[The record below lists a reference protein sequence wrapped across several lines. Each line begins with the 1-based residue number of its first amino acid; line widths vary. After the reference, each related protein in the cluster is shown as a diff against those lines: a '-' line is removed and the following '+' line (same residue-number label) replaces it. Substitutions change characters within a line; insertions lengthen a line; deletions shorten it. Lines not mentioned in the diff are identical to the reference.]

1 MRTILYNPVFLNP
14 QAYYVFPQLY
24 DIEPKTDDFVE
35 PAVYAGRLVV
45 NSTDSDLYGVYNG
58 EKEIDFSKYA
68 GENIRISQY
77 TDEGSTV
84 LGEWRL
90 PATDIE
96 VDFSVLNYDIQM
108 QRQAIDCINKIVE
121 QNAKLVADWNP
132 SITSLNNKF
141 RNKKDLLFCPYF
153 DTSNV
158 TNWSSCFHNS
168 GVVYIPSLDTSKA
181 TNMEAMCWD
190 AKNLNYIPDLDYSNV
205 LNMKNAFRGMNLRSG
220 EYNITIKDGAEIN
233 GILRSTTDID
243 GNGIKVVINGSP
255 SKVDESFGYSYIID
269 LYIDLKNVISN
280 GNLMWNNAA
289 LRIFR
294 SPQFGRSPLT
304 SWDFSAPN
312 LGIDNDKT
320 NGEAEAAL
328 MKTFITDS
336 WNRLA
341 NDMEPATL
349 KFHDNTKALFTQEH
363 IEIMKNKGYN
373 LA

>member
-1 MRTILYNPVFLNP
+1 MRTVLYNPVFINP

-35 PAVYAGRLVV
+35 EAIYTGRLVV
-45 NSTDSDLYGVYNG
+45 RSTDSDLTGIYEGD
-58 EKEIDFSKYA
+58 KEIDFSKYE
-68 GENIRISQY
+68 GNSIRISQY

-90 PATDIE
+90 PSMDQKI
-96 VDFSVLNYDIQM
+96 DFSVLNYDSNM
-108 QRQAIDCINKIVE
+108 EVEAIDNLNKIIE
-121 QNAKLVADWNP
+121 QSAKLVANWNP
-132 SITSLNNKF
+132 NTTSLNNKF
-141 RNKKDLLFCPYF
+141 RDNKTLLLCPYF

-168 GVVYIPSLDTSKA
+168 SVVYIPSLDTSKA

-190 AKNLNYIPDLDYSNV
+190 AKNLMSIPNLDYSNV
-205 LNMKNAFRGMNLRSG
+205 SNMKNVFRGTNLRSG
-220 EYNITIKDGAEIN
+220 EYTLNIKDGAEIN
-233 GILRSTTDID
+233 GIFRGTTDVD
-243 GNGIKVVINGSP
+243 GKGIKLVINGSP
-255 SKVDESFGYSYIID
+255 SKIDESFGYCEFVD
-269 LYIDLKNVISN
+269 LTIDLKNVISN
-280 GNLMWNNAA
+280 GNFVWNNPG

-294 SPQFGRSPLT
+294 SPQFGRSTLT
-304 SWDFSAPN
+304 SWNLDTPN
-312 LGIDNDKT
+312 LGIDNDQT
-320 NGEAEAAL
+320 NGEARAAL

-341 NDMEPATL
+341 NNMEPATL
-349 KFHDNTKALFTQEH
+349 KFSANTKALFTEEH